1 MPKFDVNSDTV
12 PKVGNYFAFSAA
24 NIANLGATE
33 YTLVSIS
40 TDVSG
45 SVQRFARL
53 LNNALKEAVQS
64 CQKSPRADN
73 LLLRVTTFNSVV
85 KEFHGFK
92 EFKNVNLSDYDNVIQ
107 NPYGATA
114 LRDAALD
121 SLDALNLQAKE
132 LNDND
137 YSANAIFIQITDG
150 DDNSSVHSAAKLQ
163 KTATDAI
170 NSEYLESIR
179 RVLVGVNPDKDQTL
193 SSYLQRY
200 KDEAGFDQYIEIEDA
215 SASAFAKLSDF
226 ISKSI
231 STQSTAL
238 GTGKQSQAITF

>member
-1 MPKFDVNSDTV
+1 MPKFNVNDDTI
-12 PKVGNYFAFSAA
+12 PKVGNYFNFSAA
-24 NIANLGATE
+24 NISKLGSTE
-33 YTLVSIS
+33 YTLVSITS
-40 TDVSG
+40 DVSG
-45 SVQRFARL
+45 SVQKFALL
-53 LNNALKEAVQS
+53 LNNALKEAVES

-132 LNDND
+132 LYDND

-150 DDNSSVHSAAKLQ
+150 DDNSSVHSAAKLK
-163 KTATDAI
+163 KTAADAI

-179 RVLVGVNPDKDQTL
+179 RILVGVNPDKDTNL
-193 SSYLQRY
+193 SAYLQRY
-200 KDEAGFDQYIEIEDA
+200 KDEAGFDQYIEIEDT
-215 SASAFAKLSDF
+215 SPNAFAKLSDF
-226 ISKSI
+226 ISKSV
-231 STQSTAL
+231 STQSQSL
-238 GTGKQSQAITF
+238 GSGKPSQAITF